1 MIVRVGIEYD
11 GRRPDPMVVR
21 ELRQA
26 ASPNERVNWLHVEW
40 FAGDPWEPVERF
52 VVYEMI
58 PEATLRA
65 SDRFQAQFGY
75 RDEWLAACLGPNPR
89 TMGRFD
95 RVLGKFVSSGDAYG
109 GASLIDRRQWILF
122 RRYRALAMPVW
133 IVQGSRGGHKR
144 HFTPIEA
151 QVARQAGWEFSE
163 PPAPG
168 ELAFAPVD
176 RRTVEALAA
185 LDRLRKWS
193 YLTAWRRR
201 TAGMVWKE
209 RAQVELEFRKGL
221 SAFIDRQ
228 IEDAVREVVPGT
240 RTGAT
245 PVEVEESEHQFI
257 HSGVDEVL
265 HG

>member
-1 MIVRVGIEYD
+1 VIVRVGIEYD
-11 GRRPDPMVVR
+11 GRKPDPLVVR
-21 ELRQA
+21 ELRLA

-65 SDRFQAQFGY
+65 SDAFQRQFGH

-89 TMGRFD
+89 TMGGYD
-95 RVLGKFVSSGDAYG
+95 RVLGRFVERGSAYG
-109 GASLIDRRQWILF
+109 GGSLIDRRQWVMF
-122 RRYRALAMPVW
+122 RRWRALAMPVW
-133 IVQGSRGGHKR
+133 IVQGSQGGHKR

-151 QVARQAGWEFSE
+151 QLARQAGWEFSE

-168 ELAFAPVD
+168 ELAFAALD
-176 RRTVEALAA
+176 RRSVEALGQ
-185 LDRLRKWS
+185 LDRLRKW
-193 YLTAWRRR
+193 AFAIGWRKR
-201 TAGMVWKE
+201 TIGMVWRE
-209 RAQVELEFRKGL
+209 RAQAELEFRKGL

-240 RTGAT
+240 KVGAV
-245 PVEVEESEHQFI
+245 PREVEESEQEFI
-257 HSGVDEVL
+257 HSGVGAND